1 MTSESGSQAVRGRP
15 VAGAIMGL
23 IFGIF
28 LTASLLQ
35 MGMFALDSNMV
46 VIVPIVLLIAGG
58 AWGYLAPLRM
68 LRR

>member
-1 MTSESGSQAVRGRP
+1 MTTGTSSPAARGRP
-15 VAGAIMGL
+15 VAGAILGL

-28 LTASLLQ
+28 LSASLLQ

-46 VIVPIVLLIAGG
+46 VIVPIVMLIVGG
-58 AWGYLAPLRM
+58 LWGYFAPLKF